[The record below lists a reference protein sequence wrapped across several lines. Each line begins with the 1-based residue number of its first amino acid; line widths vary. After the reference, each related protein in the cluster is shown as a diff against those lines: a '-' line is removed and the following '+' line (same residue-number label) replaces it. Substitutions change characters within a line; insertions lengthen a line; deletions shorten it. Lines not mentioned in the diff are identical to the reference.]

1 MRQIKDMHGN
11 VLSEP
16 YLTMATAN
24 FNSEFN
30 NDFEQTHSLA
40 DAFDFR
46 DTPEGSDF
54 WVAVWN
60 DKPVPIAN
68 NAQPT
73 VQAATA
79 ARMALEK
86 RFTNEV
92 KDFENRYDVT
102 VRLINVN
109 RDINN
114 ETEITVSAT
123 V

>member
-24 FNSEFN
+24 FKSEFN
-30 NDFEQTHSLA
+30 SDFEQTHSLA

-92 KDFENRYDVT
+92 KDFEKYG
-102 VRLINVN
+102 
-109 RDINN
+109 
-114 ETEITVSAT
+114 AT
-123 V
+123 VTWIAVSRDEEGNPVISLSANV